1 MSNRNRPVNDLP
13 TMTQALVA
21 EKERN
26 GYSKKL
32 YKSQSDAHKGDQLQT
47 DIANRIVALQE
58 TTGREKVDFANLEQV
73 KERTYL
79 YLEACREASVFPSVM
94 GLAVHGF
101 GVSRQALNQY
111 LLKNNN
117 ATTDFIELTKD
128 VIADILTNASLYN
141 NANTIASIFQLKN
154 SHAFSDKV
162 EIQAVAPHTELQDYS
177 IDDIRTRYVVDTSS
191 DPADE

>member
-13 TMTQALVA
+13 TMAQALVA

-26 GYSKKL
+26 SYSKKL
-32 YKSQSDAHKGDQLQT
+32 YKTQSDAHKGDQLQA

-58 TTGREKVDFANLEQV
+58 TTNREKVDFANLSQV

-79 YLEACREASVFPSVM
+79 YLEACKEASVFPSVM

-111 LLKNNN
+111 LLTHNN
-117 ATTDFIELTKD
+117 ATTAFIELTKD

-162 EIQAVAPHTELQDYS
+162 EIQAVAPRTELQDYS